1 MGVSSGKELACQCRR
16 CKRCRFDPWF
26 RKVPWRRAWQPTQI
40 FLPRESHGLW
50 GLAGY
55 NPYGLRESDMAEV
68 NVLIL
73 SVIFFELLIGH

>member
-1 MGVSSGKELACQCRR
+1 MWLSGKKIHMPVLEMCVPSLGWE
-16 CKRCRFDPWF
+16 DPLEET
-26 RKVPWRRAWQPTQI
+26 WQPTQI

>member
-1 MGVSSGKELACQCRR
+1 MVLVVKNLPANAGNI
-16 CKRCRFDPWF
+16 KRCRFNPWF
-26 RKVPWRRAWQPTQI
+26 RKVPWRRAWQPTQV
-40 FLPRESHGLW
+40 FLPRESYGPW

-55 NPYGLRESDMAEV
+55 NPYGLRESDIAEA